1 MGAAAVGML
10 SELIAAR
17 QAGEHVDEA
26 GPPPKLLRGELVER
40 ESRQAP
46 SIPLSNTSLTGIGRR
61 RALPSTFPES
71 CRCGLDAAR
80 RRSYCALTGNVFE
93 MVIAQSPN
101 RR

>member
-46 SIPLSNTSLTGIGRR
+46 SMRLSRVSWKLRW
-61 RALPSTFPES
+61 
-71 CRCGLDAAR
+71 
-80 RRSYCALTGNVFE
+80 RSPA
-93 MVIAQSPN
+93 
-101 RR
+101 